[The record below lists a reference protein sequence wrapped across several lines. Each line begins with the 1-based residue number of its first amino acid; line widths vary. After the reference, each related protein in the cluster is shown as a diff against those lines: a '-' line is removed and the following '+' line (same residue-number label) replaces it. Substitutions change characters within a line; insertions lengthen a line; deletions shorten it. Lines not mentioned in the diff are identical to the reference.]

1 MPEEKESRVPT
12 VVGNNGLDT
21 LGGQGQNVEYT
32 EYNNQNPQTPYG
44 NGQTPYGNGQTPLV
58 FVPLP
63 DAEGRRVPVV
73 SVNVPGGSPFGFPE
87 KDTGIPQEAQT
98 QTTIAWKPYK
108 QSSEYLVSCNPLTH
122 VNEKMFQVRGYGT
135 HTHIKTHLR
144 DTFLKCNVYLTSQ
157 VS

>member
-32 EYNNQNPQTPYG
+32 EYNNQNPQSPYG
-44 NGQTPYGNGQTPLV
+44 NGQTPYGNGQSPLV

-122 VNEKMFQVRGYGT
+122 VNEKMFQVRGHDT
-135 HTHIKTHLR
+135 HTHTYK
-144 DTFLKCNVYLTSQ
+144 DTSKRHFFK
-157 VS
+157 VSSLFN